1 MNILLAGIALAMA
14 MVVASEAFA
23 IPFCP
28 GGTWKDGQFVC
39 VSLDDNQ

>member
-1 MNILLAGIALAMA
+1 MNKLLAGIALAMA
-14 MVVASEAFA
+14 IVVASDAFA

-28 GGTWKDGQFVC
+28 GETWKDGQLVC